1 MELSTTATTTTMR
14 TNDEEAAAAAAA
26 AAAVTTT
33 DRAPESS
40 RLVLVHEA
48 SELNFKATKN
58 RTKTRKMM

>member
-14 TNDEEAAAAAAA
+14 TNDEEAAAAAA